1 MKNLHL
7 FLITGVLLG
16 MMACNQK
23 ANKTVSVSGTMDNA
37 SGETIEIMYISRLI
51 DFTRETFTDTLEGEG
66 HFHLEFDLE
75 KPVMTTLSMSNKRL
89 SLFLEPGMAIRV
101 EANAEDFPENI
112 VLEGKGS
119 AENNFLNDFNKQ
131 FGSTTQ
137 GRAVY
142 DKMRD
147 LDAIAFKAFIEE
159 AYGEMWG
166 FFDRNTGQQ
175 TFSPEFI
182 HYFKTQLTYEPYQHL
197 LSYPLMHMRTNQ
209 LAELPELPS
218 GYYDFLDQAD
228 LSDHTMMI
236 SPAYRGFLS
245 SYLSYYIK
253 NVYEAAEEDSRS
265 SREIEYEVAGNIYK
279 DEQASFIQASI
290 LRMILNYSPLEV
302 AEPLYLDYIAHNQVA
317 EYSEALTKIY
327 DSVIAI
333 QPGLPAPEFTHSD
346 LNGKE
351 YSLSDFRGKVV
362 YLDFWASWCGPC
374 IQQMPY
380 AKELKKRMADQS
392 DLVFLYVS
400 VDSDETAW
408 RNGVN
413 QHEIEG
419 INLHAGTDGAS
430 KAFNVTGIPAF
441 FLIGRDGTILDHKA
455 PRPSAENIDQV
466 LLDALKL

>member
-1 MKNLHL
+1 M
-7 FLITGVLLG
+7 LG
-16 MMACNQK
+16 MMSCNQV
-23 ANKTVSVSGTMDNA
+23 ADKTVSISGTIENT

-51 DFTRETFTDTLEGEG
+51 DFTRETFTDTLEGKG
-66 HFHLEFDLE
+66 HFHVEFDLE
-75 KPVMTTLSMSNKRL
+75 KPVMATLSMNNKRL
-89 SLFLEPGMAIRV
+89 SLFLEPGMTI
-101 EANAEDFPENI
+101 NMLTSAENFPENV

-147 LDAIAFKAFIEE
+147 LDAVAFTDFIEG
-159 AYGEMWG
+159 AYRDMWA

-175 TFSPEFI
+175 TFSPAFI
-182 HYFKTQLTYEPYQHL
+182 NYFKTQLTYEPYQHL
-197 LSYPLMHMRTNQ
+197 LSYPLMHMRSNQ
-209 LAELPELPS
+209 LAELPELPL
-218 GYYDFLDQAD
+218 GYYDFLEQAD
-228 LSDHTMMI
+228 LSAPPMMI

-253 NVYEAAEEDSRS
+253 NVYEEEKEDSRS
-265 SREIEYEVAGNIYK
+265 SREIEYEVAGIIYK
-279 DEQASFIQASI
+279 DEQASFMQAMI
-290 LRMILNYSPLEV
+290 LRMILNYSTLQV
-302 AEPLYLDYIAHNQVA
+302 SEPLYLDFIARNQVA
-317 EYSEALTKIY
+317 EYTEALTKIY
-327 DSVIAI
+327 ESVIAI

-346 LNGKE
+346 LNGKA
-351 YSLSDFRGKVV
+351 YSLSDFKGKVV

-380 AKELKKRMADQS
+380 AKELKKRMDGQS

-408 RNGVN
+408 RNAVK

-430 KAFNVTGIPAF
+430 KAFNVSGIPAF
-441 FLIGRDGTILDHKA
+441 FLIGRDGKIIDHKA
-455 PRPSAENIDQV
+455 PRPSAENIDQI

>member
-1 MKNLHL
+1 MKNLIL
-7 FLITGVLLG
+7 LLIVGVLPG
-16 MMACNQK
+16 MMACSPE
-23 ANKTVSVSGTMDNA
+23 ADKTVSISGTFDNA

-51 DFTRETFTDTLEGEG
+51 DYTRETFTDTLEGEG
-66 HFHLEFDLE
+66 HFHFEFDLE
-75 KPVMTTLSMSNKRL
+75 KPVMATLSTGDKRL
-89 SLFLEPGMAIRV
+89 SLFLEPGMTLNMKAS
-101 EANAEDFPENI
+101 AENFPENI
-112 VLEGKGS
+112 ILEGKGS
-119 AENNFLNDFNKQ
+119 TENNFLNDFNKQ
-131 FGSTTQ
+131 YGSSTQ
-137 GRAVY
+137 GRVIY

-147 LDAIAFKAFIEE
+147 LDAITFKAFIEDT
-159 AYGEMWG
+159 YREMKA
-166 FFDRNTGQQ
+166 FFDLNTGKQA
-175 TFSPEFI
+175 FSTAFI
-182 HYFKTQLTYEPYQHL
+182 HHFKTQLTYEPYQHL

-209 LAELPELPS
+209 LEEFPELPS

-228 LSDHTMMI
+228 LSDPTMMT

-253 NVYEAAEEDSRS
+253 NVYEEVEEDSRS
-265 SREIEYEVAGNIYK
+265 SREIEYEVAGNIYE
-279 DEQASFIQASI
+279 DEQASFMQAMI
-290 LRMILNYSPLEV
+290 LRMILNYSTLQV
-302 AEPLYLDYIAHNQVA
+302 AEPLYLDFIARNQVA

-327 DSVIAI
+327 ESVIAI
-333 QPGLPAPEFTHSD
+333 QPGLAAPEFTHSD
-346 LNGKE
+346 LNGKA

-380 AKELKKRMADQS
+380 AKELKERMAGQS

-408 RNGVN
+408 RNAVK

-441 FLIGRDGTILDHKA
+441 FLIGRDGKLLDHKA
-455 PRPSAENIDQV
+455 PRPNADNIDQV